1 MGTYRGPGARH
12 GHHRAGKR
20 GGRGRLGETIQ
31 MTIWTRGFCAP
42 PSMKGGYQ
50 MSGDFTSWLVNR
62 GLAEKTI
69 ESYTSDV
76 RGYYRFLKG
85 KTLNEA
91 QGHELT
97 RFHFL
102 RYRDTLVEER
112 RAVATI
118 NKKINSLKVYNDYLN
133 EKGIIEEVCID
144 LKRDRMRLA
153 SGSDHQVTALSEQE
167 VERLLFF
174 LEDTKKVSM
183 RNKLAV
189 YLLLYTGVRVT
200 ELVSIRLSDI
210 DGLTHT
216 LTVKGKGGKVRE
228 ISLRHDVMTLIDK
241 YVKGERMLSRHFES
255 EYLLLSQRGRKLHR
269 DAIRDWLAKITDE
282 VGIQHLHPHLFRHT
296 FATRLIRKGVDLTT
310 VSRLTG
316 HASVN
321 MTAKYYIQTTKEE
334 KRIAVEKL

>member
-1 MGTYRGPGARH
+1 MGTYLDPGARH
-12 GHHRAGKR
+12 GHHRTGKR

-31 MTIWTRGFCAP
+31 MTLWTRGFHAP
-42 PSMKGGYQ
+42 PSVKGGNR
-50 MSGDFTSWLVNR
+50 MNEDFAKWLTDR

-69 ESYTSDV
+69 ASYTSDV
-76 RGYYRFLKG
+76 KGYHRYVEQ
-85 KTLNEA
+85 KTAKEG
-91 QGHELT
+91 QGHQLT

-102 RYRDTLVEER
+102 RYRDALVEER
-112 RAVATI
+112 RAIATI

-133 EKGIIEEVCID
+133 EKGIIEETYVD
-144 LKRDRMRLA
+144 LKRDRIRVA
-153 SGSDHQVTALSEQE
+153 SGSDNQVTALSERE

-174 LEDTKKVSM
+174 LEDTKKVST

-241 YVKGERMLSRHFES
+241 YVKGERIQSRHRTS
-255 EYLLLSQRGRKLHR
+255 EYLLLSQRGGKLHR
-269 DAIRDWLAKITDE
+269 DAIRDWLAKVSDD
-282 VGIQHLHPHLFRHT
+282 VGVHLHPHLFRHT

-310 VSRLTG
+310 VSRLAG

-321 MTAKYYIQTTKEE
+321 MTAKYYIQTTKED
-334 KRIAVEKL
+334 KRNAVEKL

>member
-1 MGTYRGPGARH
+1 MI
-12 GHHRAGKR
+12 
-20 GGRGRLGETIQ
+20 E
-31 MTIWTRGFCAP
+31 
-42 PSMKGGYQ
+42 
-50 MSGDFTSWLVNR
+50 DFKVWLVNR

-76 RGYYRFLKG
+76 RGYYRFLKE
-85 KTLNEA
+85 KIANEA

-102 RYRDTLVEER
+102 RYRDELVEER
-112 RAVATI
+112 RAITTI

-133 EKGIIEEVCID
+133 ETGMIEEACID
-144 LKRDRMRLA
+144 LRRDQIRMA
-153 SGSDHQVTALSEQE
+153 SGSDHQVTALSERE

-174 LEDTKKVSM
+174 LEDTKKVSI

-200 ELVSIRLSDI
+200 ELVSIRLNDI

-216 LTVKGKGGKVRE
+216 LTVRGKGGKVRE
-228 ISLRHDVMTLIDK
+228 ISLRHDVMVLIDR
-241 YVKGERMLSRHFES
+241 YVKGERMLSRHSES
-255 EYLLLSQRGRKLHR
+255 QYLLLSQRGGRLHR
-269 DAIRDWLAKITDE
+269 DAIRDWLAKITDD
-282 VGIQHLHPHLFRHT
+282 VGVQHLHPHLFRHT

-334 KRIAVEKL
+334 KLAAVEKL